1 MVDITWKDT
10 KNRIESGSFNNEI
23 ECLKTIVL
31 NISENCQLK
40 CLMCP
45 RAHGYPNRDIFMPM
59 NVVRIIRDRLWEL

>member
-10 KNRIESGSFNNEI
+10 KNRIESGFFNNEI

-40 CLMCP
+40 CPMCP
-45 RAHGYPNRDIFMPM
+45 DHDHGN
-59 NVVRIIRDRLWEL
+59 L